1 MSKVEKLESLKQEN
15 VLLVK
20 RKSKIFQKKNK
31 ELTSFFKEF
40 FGELPFH
47 NVGGYD
53 QDSFYFNV
61 IDEVGNEKEIAR
73 LTLRKSN
80 WDKVGFDEV
89 HIGYYSTS
97 THSVFELNRLI
108 TIGKLAEFVKA
119 NSKAILDNHHL
130 IVSKYN
136 KVESK
141 LNSKIWGK
149 EKEINEVYRSIQEDK
164 AEKRKQKAFS
174 NKGIEFET
182 PLNFDLKNGY
192 RAWNVKNLRILS
204 WVNENKKSVNI
215 EIKVQNQQYDY
226 DNNKY
231 VELEPVVQRHEKI
244 RYDNIRSLVE
254 NA

>member
-1 MSKVEKLESLKQEN
+1 MSKIEKLESLKQEN

-141 LNSKIWGK
+141 LNSKIWGL
-149 EKEINEVYRSIQEDK
+149 EKDINEVYRSIQEDK
-164 AEKRKQKAFS
+164 ADKRKQISLLKKS
-174 NKGIEFET
+174 KGCAKCGYKENPDILHYHHINPDTKIANVSRMVGKNHSMQRIMAEIEKCELLCIT
-182 PLNFDLKNGY
+182 CHHKEHGLKN
-192 RAWNVKNLRILS
+192 
-204 WVNENKKSVNI
+204 
-215 EIKVQNQQYDY
+215 D
-226 DNNKY
+226 
-231 VELEPVVQRHEKI
+231 
-244 RYDNIRSLVE
+244 
-254 NA
+254 

>member
-40 FGELPFH
+40 FGEFPFH

-89 HIGYYSTS
+89 HIGYY
-97 THSVFELNRLI
+97 
-108 TIGKLAEFVKA
+108 
-119 NSKAILDNHHL
+119 
-130 IVSKYN
+130 
-136 KVESK
+136 
-141 LNSKIWGK
+141 
-149 EKEINEVYRSIQEDK
+149 
-164 AEKRKQKAFS
+164 
-174 NKGIEFET
+174 
-182 PLNFDLKNGY
+182 
-192 RAWNVKNLRILS
+192 
-204 WVNENKKSVNI
+204 
-215 EIKVQNQQYDY
+215 
-226 DNNKY
+226 
-231 VELEPVVQRHEKI
+231 
-244 RYDNIRSLVE
+244 
-254 NA
+254 